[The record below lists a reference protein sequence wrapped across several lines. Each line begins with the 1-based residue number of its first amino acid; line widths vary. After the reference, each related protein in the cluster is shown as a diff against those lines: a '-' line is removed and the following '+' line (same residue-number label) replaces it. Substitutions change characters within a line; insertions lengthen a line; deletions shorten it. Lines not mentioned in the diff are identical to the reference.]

1 MLDLIQ
7 SIAVNHVFMR
17 FIKIIGIFA
26 LSLAVITGC
35 SKKSE
40 NETGSNQDMTEE
52 AAKKTVA
59 EFQENRDQFISESQ
73 ARLDSLE
80 KKLTEVGREMQSESG
95 EAQRKMEATWSNLKK
110 QTGTI
115 RSNLEN
121 LKEATQKNWPKLKST
136 AADQID
142 YLESQISEMEEQL
155 ES

>member
-1 MLDLIQ
+1 MIIFGTSPASVMLDLIQ

-80 KKLTEVGREMQSESG
+80 KKLAGVGR
-95 EAQRKMEATWSNLKK
+95 
-110 QTGTI
+110 
-115 RSNLEN
+115 
-121 LKEATQKNWPKLKST
+121 
-136 AADQID
+136 
-142 YLESQISEMEEQL
+142 
-155 ES
+155 